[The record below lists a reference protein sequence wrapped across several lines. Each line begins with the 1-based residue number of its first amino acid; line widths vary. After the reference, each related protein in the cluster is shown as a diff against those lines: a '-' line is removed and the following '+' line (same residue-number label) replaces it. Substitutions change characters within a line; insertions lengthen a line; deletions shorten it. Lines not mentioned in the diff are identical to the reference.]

1 MFTGTPAIEPMISL
15 IQFYIDVM
23 CILVLGI
30 CYFIFRSFEDQIS
43 VNMVRC
49 NKALLLSCAFDIMR
63 IISQASGHSTIYFF
77 SLCLLFPSFAIA
89 AAFWMRFCAV
99 QAFLK
104 LPHGFSYRN
113 LLIMAPLFLFVVFC
127 VTDYWHRFMFSVT
140 SDSMLIRNRF
150 FDTLGIACF
159 GYLFTSLLIAGY
171 QFLLGDTSEQRHK
184 GQHLLMFTTGT
195 IMGGLLQYFTNM
207 QWTIACSTVCIVF
220 YIVTVHE
227 DMIFR
232 DQLSGLNTRSRFEI
246 YLSERF
252 EHLHKNPRSYLLF
265 IDIDRF
271 KGINDNYGHLNGDR
285 AIRIVGKIMN
295 LIAQHT
301 GAFVARVGGDEF
313 AALIE
318 NGDPGLLSRISE
330 LANSYAEI
338 ETASAGYEFNL
349 SLSVGCV
356 KVSDADDSISL
367 IELADQEM
375 YRCKA
380 RRKAREL
387 SDESMDSKGHGL
399 NDRSSASAGDE
410 Q

>member
-1 MFTGTPAIEPMISL
+1 MISL

-150 FDTLGIACF
+150 F
-159 GYLFTSLLIAGY
+159 
-171 QFLLGDTSEQRHK
+171 
-184 GQHLLMFTTGT
+184 
-195 IMGGLLQYFTNM
+195 
-207 QWTIACSTVCIVF
+207 
-220 YIVTVHE
+220 
-227 DMIFR
+227 
-232 DQLSGLNTRSRFEI
+232 
-246 YLSERF
+246 
-252 EHLHKNPRSYLLF
+252 
-265 IDIDRF
+265 
-271 KGINDNYGHLNGDR
+271 
-285 AIRIVGKIMN
+285 
-295 LIAQHT
+295 
-301 GAFVARVGGDEF
+301 
-313 AALIE
+313 
-318 NGDPGLLSRISE
+318 
-330 LANSYAEI
+330 
-338 ETASAGYEFNL
+338 
-349 SLSVGCV
+349 
-356 KVSDADDSISL
+356 
-367 IELADQEM
+367 
-375 YRCKA
+375 
-380 RRKAREL
+380 
-387 SDESMDSKGHGL
+387 
-399 NDRSSASAGDE
+399 
-410 Q
+410 